1 MHVRIFFGSSLIVM
15 NVTYVDMV
23 AKVNGYL
30 THDIDLALQP
40 TDQSLNMPTYY
51 MGTVYLCM
59 CVCTYVCCE
68 IASTCQVVFNCLSIN

>member
-1 MHVRIFFGSSLIVM
+1 MCACAYIFRQFIDSDEC
-15 NVTYVDMV
+15 YVDMV

-51 MGTVYLCM
+51 MGTVYLCTY
-59 CVCTYVCCE
+59 VCTYMYCE